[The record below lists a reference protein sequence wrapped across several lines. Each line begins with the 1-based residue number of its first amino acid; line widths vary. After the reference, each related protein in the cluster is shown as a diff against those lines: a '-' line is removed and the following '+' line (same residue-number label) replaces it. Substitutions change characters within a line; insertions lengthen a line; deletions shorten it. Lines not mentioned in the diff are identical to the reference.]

1 VKPAP
6 VDPLALPSLLLTD
19 RSQLPVCPAVYFALD
34 GDHVLYIGRS
44 GNLQQRWM
52 THHRYNQLKGFN
64 NVRIAWLECSDTN
77 LLPEIEAALIE
88 YFQPSL
94 NGELIPLGTRKPPT
108 IGVYIEPELKEAAEN
123 LAKKQRRSLSALV
136 CILLEEAIKKELD
149 KTFTETEIQ
158 KSDSVGEVKAPNRGN
173 GGGQN

>member
-1 VKPAP
+1 MNPATIN
-6 VDPLALPSLLLTD
+6 PLTLPSLSLPN
-19 RSQLPVCPAVYFALD
+19 RSTLPPCPAVYFVLE
-34 GDHVLYIGRS
+34 GDRVLYVGRS

-77 LLPEIEAALIE
+77 LLPEIEAALIG

-136 CILLEEAIKKELD
+136 CVLLEEAIK
-149 KTFTETEIQ
+149 TETQ
-158 KSDSVGEVKAPNRGN
+158 KSAISGATSTTNSETGETAAGKTNIRLD
-173 GGGQN
+173 

>member
-1 VKPAP
+1 MRTTAGSVASN
-6 VDPLALPSLLLTD
+6 LP
-19 RSQLPVCPAVYFALD
+19 
-34 GDHVLYIGRS
+34 
-44 GNLQQRWM
+44 
-52 THHRYNQLKGFN
+52 
-64 NVRIAWLECSDTN
+64 RIN
-77 LLPEIEAALIE
+77 
-88 YFQPSL
+88 
-94 NGELIPLGTRKPPT
+94 
-108 IGVYIEPELKEAAEN
+108 VYIEPELKEAAEN